1 MTFES
6 LKRGTI
12 INEESQY
19 ERSERDRMKK
29 VKLCVNG
36 IWRWFVVPSERVLLD
51 ILRQDLHL
59 TGAKQSCDRK
69 GQCGACT
76 VIVNGKAT
84 RSCLAKAADLDGA
97 EVITVEGLGTPQNP
111 HLIQEAFV
119 LSGAIQCGFCTP
131 GMIMAAKALLDENV
145 NPSVEEIRK
154 ALRRVLCRCTGYK
167 KIIEAV
173 QLAGRF
179 LRQELTPDQVRPDPK
194 GAKIGVSHPRPS
206 AMLKACGVAEFSAD
220 IKVEGAAE
228 LAVVHSPHA
237 HAFIKSINT
246 SAAEK
251 LPGVIGIM
259 TAKDI
264 KGTNRLKFIV
274 PDRPVLCDTKVRYVG
289 DPVAAILAE
298 TKQQAVAAAQAV
310 EVGYEPLP
318 VIQNPTEGLAEGA
331 TRIHDDRPNLCYSQ
345 PQIRGDAGAA
355 LAQSAA
361 VIEADFSTQLNHQA
375 PLEPEACVAYLE
387 ESEEG
392 EEPILVVIGRSINI
406 HHHLSVLQ
414 DALGY
419 ENMRYEEA
427 YSGGQFGIKVEITS
441 EALAAAAALHFRRP
455 VRYIPGLTESMY
467 LTPKRHPFDMKVRLG
482 VDQQGKLTALAMD
495 FTVDNGAYHS
505 NGSAILNRAIY
516 MLSGSYY
523 IPAVKALGRLV
534 YTNNPWGA
542 AARGAG
548 PPQVNFALES
558 AMDMLAE
565 KIGMDPLEFRLIN
578 SLQPGQPKSTGR
590 VVEQWPFPE
599 LIEAIRPHYHRAR
612 KEAADFN
619 RQGGPL
625 RRGVGLGAGAFGIA
639 WPGDTANV
647 AVELDPDGG
656 LTVFAAAADPGEG
669 NDAMFVQIAA
679 HLMDLPMD
687 KIRLVTRNTDQTTA
701 TGPAAGSRITYM
713 VGGAMVDAIQQ
724 LKSAMDEVG
733 ATTYEQLR
741 AAGKPTRYMG
751 KKKNEDAG
759 PLDPVTGQGP
769 SFESQVH
776 SIQMAEVEVNNGTG
790 EVKVI
795 KVTTAVDAGPVI
807 NPQSL
812 EGQLEGGVD
821 MGVGFALREEYVAGY
836 TKDWITF
843 RFPTITMGCEME
855 HIIRETPRVKG
866 TLGATGVGE
875 MTMVAT
881 APAVANAI
889 ANASGVR
896 VRHLPATP
904 NKVLAALREA

>member
-1 MTFES
+1 
-6 LKRGTI
+6 
-12 INEESQY
+12 
-19 ERSERDRMKK
+19 MKK
-29 VKLCVNG
+29 VTLKING
-36 IWRWFVVPSERVLLD
+36 SRKQFVVPEGRVLLD
-51 ILRQDLHL
+51 LLREDLRL

-76 VIVNGKAT
+76 VIVNGRAT
-84 RSCLAKAADLDGA
+84 RSCLARVSTLEGA

-131 GMIMAAKALLDENV
+131 AMIMAAKALLDENA
-145 NPSVEEIRK
+145 NPSVEEIK
-154 ALRRVLCRCTGYK
+154 NALRRVLCRCTGYK

-179 LRQELTPDQVRPDPK
+179 LRRELSPDLVRPDPQK
-194 GAKIGVSHPRPS
+194 AKIGVSHPRPS
-206 AMLKACGVAEFSAD
+206 AILKACGVAEFSAD

-228 LAVVHSPHA
+228 LAAVHSPHA
-237 HAFIKSINT
+237 HALIKSIDT
-246 SAAEK
+246 SAAARM
-251 LPGVIGIM
+251 PGVVGIL

-264 KGTNRLKFIV
+264 KGTNRLKSIV
-274 PDRPVLCDTKVRYVG
+274 ADRPVLGETKVRYVG
-289 DPVAAILAE
+289 DPVAAVLAE
-298 TKQQAVAAAQAV
+298 TRQQAVAAAQAV
-310 EVGYEPLP
+310 EVVYEPLP
-318 VIQNPTEGLAEGA
+318 VIKNPAEGLAGEA
-331 TRIHDDRPNLCYSQ
+331 IQIHNDRPNLCYSQ
-345 PQIRGDAGAA
+345 PQIRGDAEAA

-387 ESEEG
+387 AADDG

-406 HHHLSVLQ
+406 HHHLGVLQ

-482 VDQQGKLTALAMD
+482 ADQRGRLTALAMD
-495 FTVDNGAYHS
+495 FTVDNGAYYA
-505 NGSAILNRAIY
+505 NGSAILNRALY

-523 IPAVKALGRLV
+523 FPAVKALGRLV
-534 YTNNPWGA
+534 YTNNPFGA

-558 AMDMLAE
+558 AMDMLAQ
-565 KIGMDPLEFRLIN
+565 KIGMDPLEFRRIN
-578 SLQPGQPKSTGR
+578 SLKPGQPKSTGR

-599 LIEAIRPHYHRAR
+599 LVEAIRPHYDRAR

-625 RRGVGLGAGAFGIA
+625 RRGVGLGTGAFGIA
-639 WPGDTANV
+639 WPGDTATV
-647 AVELDPDGG
+647 AVELNPDGG

-669 NDAMFVQIAA
+669 NDAMFTQIAA
-679 HLMDLPMD
+679 HLMNLPMD

-713 VGGAMVDAIQQ
+713 IGGAMVDAIQQ
-724 LKSAMDEVG
+724 LKSAMDEAG
-733 ATTYEQLR
+733 AATYDQLR

-751 KKKNEDAG
+751 QKKNEDAG
-759 PLDPVTGQGP
+759 PLDPATGQGP

-776 SIQMAEVEVNNGTG
+776 SIQLTEVEVNTGTG

-843 RFPTITMGCEME
+843 RFPTIATACEME

-875 MTMVAT
+875 MTMVPT
-881 APAVANAI
+881 APAVTNAI
-889 ANASGVR
+889 ADACGAR

-904 NKVLAALREA
+904 DKVLAALRKA